1 MAEHRLALNGN
12 AHTCVNA
19 QRIDGA
25 CSTFA
30 TLMPLL
36 GGLDFLFLVYY
47 HHACRVLTPII
58 TQQEQVKGWSKS
70 PICTPKAK
78 RKIKMSINL
87 KNKQEVVKEF
97 GKNEKD
103 TGSSAVQV
111 AMMTKKISELTEHL
125 KANKKDFAT
134 KRGLLMMVGKRK
146 RLLAYIK
153 SQNLD
158 EYRELIKKLGI
169 RG

>member
-1 MAEHRLALNGN
+1 
-12 AHTCVNA
+12 
-19 QRIDGA
+19 
-25 CSTFA
+25 
-30 TLMPLL
+30 
-36 GGLDFLFLVYY
+36 
-47 HHACRVLTPII
+47 
-58 TQQEQVKGWSKS
+58 
-70 PICTPKAK
+70 
-78 RKIKMSINL
+78 MSINL
-87 KNKQEVVKEF
+87 QNKQEIVKEF

-103 TGSSAVQV
+103 TGSSAVQI

-125 KANKKDFAT
+125 KTNKKDFAT

-146 RLLAYIK
+146 RLLAYVK

>member
-1 MAEHRLALNGN
+1 
-12 AHTCVNA
+12 
-19 QRIDGA
+19 
-25 CSTFA
+25 
-30 TLMPLL
+30 
-36 GGLDFLFLVYY
+36 
-47 HHACRVLTPII
+47 
-58 TQQEQVKGWSKS
+58 
-70 PICTPKAK
+70 
-78 RKIKMSINL
+78 MSINL
-87 KNKQEVVKEF
+87 KNKVEIVKAY

-111 AMMTKKISELTEHL
+111 AMMTQKIAELTEHL
-125 KANKKDFAT
+125 KSNKKDFAT